1 MKVPTA
7 KFTVSGLL
15 VLACVLAACGG
26 AAAPAG
32 TTADANVTQSFAV
45 NGDVTVT
52 ITTYAGDVK
61 VNAGG
66 AGQVQV
72 QVLKHGGGAT
82 DAAAKSDLDNMQ
94 LSLNQSSG
102 KINLTATHRG
112 SVPAGSSVSFIVTM
126 PAGSVV
132 VASAESGKV
141 TIDGVQ
147 GGVTARTTS
156 GDIIVTNA
164 DNNDLVAT
172 TVNGNL
178 TLSGKSLTSLRASS
192 TNGNVS
198 FSGSLDK
205 NTAAN
210 RLDVG
215 NGNASLT
222 LPGAMQFGL
231 DALTS
236 NGALTSDFAFQGTI
250 SPTAIKGTI
259 GSTPTF
265 NVVIRVKNGTITV
278 KKG

>member
-52 ITTYAGDVK
+52 ITTYAGEVK

-72 QVLKHGGGAT
+72 QVMKHGGGAT
-82 DAAAKSDLDNMQ
+82 DAGSKGDLDNMQ

-112 SVPAGSSVSFIVTM
+112 TVPVGSLVSFIVRM
-126 PAGSVV
+126 EAGSGC
-132 VASAESGKV
+132 VALGDSGKV

-164 DNNDLVAT
+164 DNND
-172 TVNGNL
+172 
-178 TLSGKSLTSLRASS
+178 
-192 TNGNVS
+192 
-198 FSGSLDK
+198 
-205 NTAAN
+205 
-210 RLDVG
+210 
-215 NGNASLT
+215 
-222 LPGAMQFGL
+222 
-231 DALTS
+231 
-236 NGALTSDFAFQGTI
+236 
-250 SPTAIKGTI
+250 
-259 GSTPTF
+259 
-265 NVVIRVKNGTITV
+265 
-278 KKG
+278 